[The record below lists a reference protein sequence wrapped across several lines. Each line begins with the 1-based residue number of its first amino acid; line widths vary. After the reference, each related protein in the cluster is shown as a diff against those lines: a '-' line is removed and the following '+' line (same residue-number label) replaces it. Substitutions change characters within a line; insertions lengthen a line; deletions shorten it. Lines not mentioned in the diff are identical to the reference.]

1 MGTVK
6 IRITVWARVVHI
18 SIRVV
23 RIRVKYRSRIMVR
36 F

>member
-1 MGTVK
+1 MVTVK
-6 IRITVWARVVHI
+6 IRVTVWARVVRI

-23 RIRVKYRSRIMVR
+23 RVKYRSRIMVR